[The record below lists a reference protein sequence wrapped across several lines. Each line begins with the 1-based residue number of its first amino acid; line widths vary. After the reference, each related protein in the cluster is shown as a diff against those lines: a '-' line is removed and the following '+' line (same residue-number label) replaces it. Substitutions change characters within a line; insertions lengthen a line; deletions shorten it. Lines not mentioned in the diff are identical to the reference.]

1 MALLPLLQEA
11 VAPFVNGTEKHTLHL
26 AVPDSLPTVRV
37 NSGRIRQVLT
47 NLLSNA
53 IKFSPNGGTITVSA
67 QNTEESVVVRVTD
80 DGIGIPAEALPQL
93 FAKFFRVDNTA
104 TRKISGTG
112 LGLALV
118 KQIVEA
124 HGGQVRVES
133 APGKG
138 STFSFSLPIGA

>member
-1 MALLPLLQEA
+1 
-11 VAPFVNGTEKHTLHL
+11 
-26 AVPDSLPTVRV
+26 
-37 NSGRIRQVLT
+37 VLT

-67 QNTEESVVVRVTD
+67 QNTEESVIVRVTD